1 MCLSYPS
8 MLKNDNECLNIKSG
22 NNQRQPKRTAKRTSN
37 RKAQQQPY
45 AISAMNSVVSNQ
57 TYLCEYHTVENAEF
71 SGVYKQS
78 YWHVDKIFYSNRRE
92 IKEFYKIK
100 KFYHLFIKY
109 GNKVY
114 MEVESVGSVVIPFDE
129 LQKNQ
134 YWKQFYELSLLL
146 TNDKHVVI
154 KNHLTYNE
162 LSKNK
167 PFEDLQKM
175 CKGKYWTIDTAY
187 IEEKNVVKDDALID
201 KRNVIIPSGN
211 VCHYDINPFDL
222 EKMEYT
228 SSEKLKIFEDN
239 YKNLFLNIYMLR
251 YDITD
256 EKIFAE
262 RFTEKMT
269 ECKRFAIHM
278 ARKRIKV
285 A

>member
-1 MCLSYPS
+1 
-8 MLKNDNECLNIKSG
+8 MLKNDNECLNIKSE
-22 NNQRQPKRTAKRTSN
+22 NKQRTSKARTIQPKRTSN
-37 RKAQQQPY
+37 RKAQQQPH
-45 AISAMNSVVSNQ
+45 ATSAMNSVVSNQ
-57 TYLCEYHTVENAEF
+57 TNLREYHTVENAEF

-92 IKEFYKIK
+92 IKEFYKIN

-109 GNKVY
+109 GNKIY

-154 KNHLTYNE
+154 KNHRTYNE

-175 CKGKYWTIDTAY
+175 CKCKYWTIDTAY
-187 IEEKNVVKDDALID
+187 IEEKNFVKDDVLID
-201 KRNVIIPSGN
+201 KQNVIIPSGN

-228 SSEKLKIFEDN
+228 SPEKLKIFEDN

-251 YDITD
+251 YEITD
-256 EKIFAE
+256 EKIFTE

-269 ECKRFAIHM
+269 ECKMFAIHM
-278 ARKRIKV
+278 AKKRIKV